1 MSLGIFEFQYGAAIA
16 AAFQC
21 ALHSVAL
28 LPAIYPLSELPGSV
42 MQLTS
47 SRCEPI
53 KLMSKRVS
61 KIDILSILQ
70 NILWCVCPCY
80 KWTIK
85 SCASAIVDL
94 MTCHCFYLQ
103 LSSYDLECA
112 SLLPA
117 EFSLPF
123 SSGNQESKITSILK
137 QEFGILAVE
146 GICSKSYCQWHVQ
159 KNQHH
164 ATKMQKVE
172 SKNLPTQSI
181 INNWPLKVKEIV
193 VLDLLIAAKVTFVNN
208 KRFVVSVV
216 WNAMKLTKSKLHMI
230 VNHHFHL
237 IICTILMWITIQ
249 HLSVCMTMTTWIV
262 WC

>member
-1 MSLGIFEFQYGAAIA
+1 MVLQLQLPFNVLFIQ
-16 AAFQC
+16 
-21 ALHSVAL
+21 LH
-28 LPAIYPLSELPGSV
+28 YCLSYILCLSCQV
-42 MQLTS
+42 QLCS
-47 SRCEPI
+47 SHFLDVNLSNSCPKECQRH
-53 KLMSKRVS
+53 
-61 KIDILSILQ
+61 ILSILQ

-146 GICSKSYCQWHVQ
+146 GICSKSYCQ
-159 KNQHH
+159 
-164 ATKMQKVE
+164 
-172 SKNLPTQSI
+172 
-181 INNWPLKVKEIV
+181 
-193 VLDLLIAAKVTFVNN
+193 
-208 KRFVVSVV
+208 
-216 WNAMKLTKSKLHMI
+216 
-230 VNHHFHL
+230 
-237 IICTILMWITIQ
+237 
-249 HLSVCMTMTTWIV
+249 
-262 WC
+262 

>member
-1 MSLGIFEFQYGAAIA
+1 M
-16 AAFQC
+16 
-21 ALHSVAL
+21 
-28 LPAIYPLSELPGSV
+28 
-42 MQLTS
+42 
-47 SRCEPI
+47 
-53 KLMSKRVS
+53 
-61 KIDILSILQ
+61 Q

-159 KNQHH
+159 ENQHH
-164 ATKMQKVE
+164 ATK
-172 SKNLPTQSI
+172 
-181 INNWPLKVKEIV
+181 IV
-193 VLDLLIAAKVTFVNN
+193 VLDLPLIAAKVTFVNN

-216 WNAMKLTKSKLHMI
+216 WNAMKVLLIMIYFRCGEYHLSLKSKCLPKFTLA
-230 VNHHFHL
+230 NKLWQGTLPYWFHNL
-237 IICTILMWITIQ
+237 
-249 HLSVCMTMTTWIV
+249 TWIEEIV
-262 WC
+262 YAKFWNIAHVTRLYQSDNSM

>member
-28 LPAIYPLSELPGSV
+28 LPVIYPLSELPGSV

-61 KIDILSILQ
+61 KIDILSVLQ

-137 QEFGILAVE
+137 QEFGILAV
-146 GICSKSYCQWHVQ
+146 KVYVQ
-159 KNQHH
+159 N
-164 ATKMQKVE
+164 
-172 SKNLPTQSI
+172 
-181 INNWPLKVKEIV
+181 
-193 VLDLLIAAKVTFVNN
+193 LIASDMY
-208 KRFVVSVV
+208 KRI
-216 WNAMKLTKSKLHMI
+216 NIMQPKCRKLRI
-230 VNHHFHL
+230 N
-237 IICTILMWITIQ
+237 ICQ
-249 HLSVCMTMTTWIV
+249 HNL
-262 WC
+262 